1 MEEGG
6 VHQSSYITLFHHLV
20 AVLCK
25 DANGEKEGGKKLNS
39 KSGSSQ
45 VSCFCRGSQCT
56 SLLLHMRGGLL
67 VHAKTV
73 EVQLQARSW

>member
-25 DANGEKEGGKKLNS
+25 DANGEKEGGKK
-39 KSGSSQ
+39 
-45 VSCFCRGSQCT
+45 
-56 SLLLHMRGGLL
+56 
-67 VHAKTV
+67 V
-73 EVQLQARSW
+73 EF